1 MNDVADLIVEIIK
14 LPFRFIRW
22 IFRLPFIKGKLG
34 EHKVLK
40 LLKKLTKKNGVF
52 INNLTIGNETSSK
65 THQIDH
71 VLISTKGIFSIETK
85 NYSGRI
91 YGNDN
96 NREWTQ
102 VLNYGKVKNRFY
114 SPVKQNETHIYSMKE
129 IIKESVNINNI
140 VIFLNADIDRVDSNY
155 VFTRREFKRYYK
167 RMDDNV
173 LSEEQVTY
181 IYEKLINSKL
191 DIKNRE
197 HVKNI
202 KIMKKD
208 IDNNVCPR
216 CGGTLIERN
225 GKYGTFMGCS
235 NYPKCKFI
243 KH

>member
-1 MNDVADLIVEIIK
+1 MNTILKLFAGVITLPLKIID
-14 LPFRFIRW
+14 RI
-22 IFRLPFIKGKLG
+22 IHMPFIKGKLG
-34 EHKVLK
+34 ERKVSN
-40 LLKKLTKKNGVF
+40 LLKRLTKKNGVF
-52 INNLTIGNETSSK
+52 INNLTIGNETSGK

-102 VLNYGKVKNRFY
+102 VLNYGRVKNKFY

-129 IIKESVNINNI
+129 IIKENVNINNI
-140 VIFLNADIDRVDSNY
+140 VIFLDTDIDRIDSNY
-155 VFTRREFKRYYK
+155 VFTRREFKKYYK
-167 RMDDNV
+167 RMNDNV
-173 LSEEQVTY
+173 LSEEQVTS

-191 DIKNRE
+191 DIKNKE

>member
-1 MNDVADLIVEIIK
+1 MNAIADLIIEIIK

-34 EHKVLK
+34 EHKVSK

-52 INNLTIGNETSSK
+52 INNLTIGNEASSK

-96 NREWTQ
+96 SREWTQ
-102 VLNYGKVKNRFY
+102 VLNYGRVKNKFY

-129 IIKESVNINNI
+129 IIKENISINNI
-140 VIFLNADIDRVDSNY
+140 VIFLNADIDKVDSDY

-167 RMDDNV
+167 RMNDNV
-173 LSEEQVTY
+173 LSEEQVVS

-191 DIKNRE
+191 DIKNKE

-208 IDNNVCPR
+208 IDNNICPR
-216 CGGTLIERN
+216 CGGTLIGRN